1 MIKETSEKYLE
12 DIRYDLFLILAVT
25 TLVAGVIAVVM
36 NTILHGVGP
45 AIINSLICTSIM
57 LALLAYGY
65 FTKKTAIATR
75 IILLIVVIVQFPMLL
90 LFTGKN
96 AMPYFMYALFVCAMF
111 SSYKY
116 RVVKFFGLLA
126 YYIFFIFLSQ
136 MFPNLAYDEKD
147 SFTIYSSVITLVIAA
162 VSSFLLLSV
171 LLKKI
176 KKQYDRILEQ
186 GRMLE
191 EKNEQL
197 ERLSKEAIDA
207 NKAKSLFL
215 AQMSHE
221 IRTPINSI
229 IGMNEM
235 ILRESTEADVR
246 KYANIAGYSSKSL
259 LEIVNDIL
267 DISKIE
273 SGKMELVPV
282 KYELKQLI
290 VDLVRT
296 IGFRAESKGLELKIK
311 VEETLPNVLYGD
323 DVRIRQIILNIL
335 TNAVKYTKRGT
346 VTLNVSGQK
355 ENDCIKLLIKVA
367 DTGIGISKENIAK
380 LFDEYER
387 FDKEKNRDIE
397 GTGLGITIVN
407 KLLSLMDSKLQ
418 VESEYGKGSC
428 FSFELLQRIVA
439 AEPVGSIEEH
449 LKAEDSY
456 VYRKQFEAPD
466 AKVLVVDD
474 NEINRMVFTYLLK
487 ETGVQIKEAAS
498 GYECLDMIKDE
509 HFDVIFM
516 DHMMPGIDG
525 IETLR
530 KIREDKEHSCQN
542 VPVLALTANALSGS
556 ADIYMVNG
564 FEDVIIKPLEPYIL
578 EKKLKD
584 ILRNHLVPIKEVSA

>member
-96 AMPYFMYALFVCAMF
+96 ALPYFMYALFVCAMF

-147 SFTIYSSVITLVIAA
+147 SFAIYSSVITLVIAA

-186 GRMLE
+186 GRLLE

-296 IGFRAESKGLELKIK
+296 IGFRAESKGLELKIE

-355 ENDCIKLLIKVA
+355 ENDCIKQKAPVFHLNYYRGLW
-367 DTGIGISKENIAK
+367 
-380 LFDEYER
+380 R
-387 FDKEKNRDIE
+387 RNR
-397 GTGLGITIVN
+397 
-407 KLLSLMDSKLQ
+407 
-418 VESEYGKGSC
+418 
-428 FSFELLQRIVA
+428 
-439 AEPVGSIEEH
+439 
-449 LKAEDSY
+449 
-456 VYRKQFEAPD
+456 
-466 AKVLVVDD
+466 
-474 NEINRMVFTYLLK
+474 
-487 ETGVQIKEAAS
+487 
-498 GYECLDMIKDE
+498 
-509 HFDVIFM
+509 
-516 DHMMPGIDG
+516 
-525 IETLR
+525 
-530 KIREDKEHSCQN
+530 
-542 VPVLALTANALSGS
+542 LAL
-556 ADIYMVNG
+556 
-564 FEDVIIKPLEPYIL
+564 
-578 EKKLKD
+578 
-584 ILRNHLVPIKEVSA
+584 